1 MLLNYDVCQ
10 MVNNDLDLISEKS
23 LKQATDLTKKV
34 FGPNHKM
41 NSADIIHFFNRVKVC
56 SIATVKKSG
65 APHVVPSSFIYLNG
79 KIYLNTNKAS
89 LRYKNHKNS
98 KLVAITILDGFNT
111 VIIEGKNKIL
121 GNTKTFINTEIM
133 MKFIDKY
140 NRKRK
145 IQDSVIVEINI
156 DKLFSYKIK
165 KAV

>member
-1 MLLNYDVCQ
+1 MEND
-10 MVNNDLDLISEKS
+10 DLDLISGKS

-34 FGPNHKM
+34 FGHDHKM
-41 NSADIIHFFNRVKVC
+41 NSTDIIHFFDQIKVC

-89 LRYKNHKNS
+89 IRYKNHKNS

-111 VIIEGKNKIL
+111 VIIEGKHNIL
-121 GNTKTFINTEIM
+121 GDTKTFINTEIM
-133 MKFIDKY
+133 RKFIDKY

>member
-1 MLLNYDVCQ
+1 
-10 MVNNDLDLISEKS
+10 MVDNDLNLISEKS

-34 FGPNHKM
+34 FGYDHKM
-41 NSADIIHFFNRVKVC
+41 NSTDIIHFFDQIKVC

-89 LRYKNHKNS
+89 MRYKNHKNS

-111 VIIEGKNKIL
+111 VIIEGKHKIL

-133 MKFIDKY
+133 IKFIDKY

-156 DKLFSYKIK
+156 VSCWF
-165 KAV
+165 

>member
-1 MLLNYDVCQ
+1 
-10 MVNNDLDLISEKS
+10 MVDNDLNLISEKS

-34 FGPNHKM
+34 FGYDHKM
-41 NSADIIHFFNRVKVC
+41 NSTDIIHFFDQIKVC

-89 LRYKNHKNS
+89 MRYKNHKNS

-111 VIIEGKNKIL
+111 VIIEGKHKIL

-133 MKFIDKY
+133 IKFIDKY

-156 DKLFSYKIK
+156 DKLFSYKMK

>member
-1 MLLNYDVCQ
+1 MEND
-10 MVNNDLDLISEKS
+10 DLDLISGKS

-34 FGPNHKM
+34 FGHDHKM
-41 NSADIIHFFNRVKVC
+41 NSTDIIHFFDQIKVC

-79 KIYLNTNKAS
+79 KIYLSTNKTS
-89 LRYKNHKNS
+89 IRYKNHKNS

-111 VIIEGKNKIL
+111 VIIEGKHKIL

>member
-1 MLLNYDVCQ
+1 MEND
-10 MVNNDLDLISEKS
+10 DLDLISGKS

-34 FGPNHKM
+34 FGHDHKM
-41 NSADIIHFFNRVKVC
+41 NSTDIIHFFDQIKVC

-79 KIYLNTNKAS
+79 KIYLSTNKTS
-89 LRYKNHKNS
+89 IRYKNHKNS

-111 VIIEGKNKIL
+111 VIIEGKHKIL

-140 NRKRK
+140 DRQRK

-156 DKLFSYKIK
+156 DILFSYKIK

>member
-1 MLLNYDVCQ
+1 MEND
-10 MVNNDLDLISEKS
+10 DLDLISGKS

-34 FGPNHKM
+34 FGHDHKM
-41 NSADIIHFFNRVKVC
+41 NSTDIIHFFDQIKVC

-79 KIYLNTNKAS
+79 KIYLNTNKTS
-89 LRYKNHKNS
+89 IRYKNHKNS

-111 VIIEGKNKIL
+111 VIIEGKHKIL

-140 NRKRK
+140 DRKRK

>member
-1 MLLNYDVCQ
+1 
-10 MVNNDLDLISEKS
+10 
-23 LKQATDLTKKV
+23 
-34 FGPNHKM
+34 M
-41 NSADIIHFFNRVKVC
+41 NSTDIIHFIDQIKVC

-79 KIYLNTNKAS
+79 IIYLNTNKAS
-89 LRYKNHKNS
+89 IRYKNHKNS

-111 VIIEGKNKIL
+111 VIIEGKHKIL

-133 MKFIDKY
+133 IKFIDKY

-156 DKLFSYKIK
+156 DKLFSYKMK

>member
-1 MLLNYDVCQ
+1 MEND
-10 MVNNDLDLISEKS
+10 DLDLISGKS

-34 FGPNHKM
+34 FGYDHKM
-41 NSADIIHFFNRVKVC
+41 NSTDIIHFFDQIKVC

-89 LRYKNHKNS
+89 IRYTNHKNS

-111 VIIEGKNKIL
+111 VIIEGKHKIL